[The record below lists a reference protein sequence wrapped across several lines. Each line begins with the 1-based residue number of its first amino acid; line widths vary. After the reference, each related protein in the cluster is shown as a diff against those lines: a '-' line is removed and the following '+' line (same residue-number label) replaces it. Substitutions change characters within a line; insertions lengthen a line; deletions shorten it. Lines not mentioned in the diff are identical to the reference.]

1 MEFWKRNR
9 LEPVP
14 QPNHAAQTRPVRGRV
29 RDRTRGDTRRRT
41 INPAPLPVTNPLRRD
56 GTRNPQNP
64 PKSPRREAEN
74 PPPQSMAPPATA
86 AEKREGKRP
95 MPPEEDPAAA
105 PAAGGAE
112 GAESGAAAGGDDL
125 VLVADCGTE
134 VRLSRSAARMST
146 AILHVMEDGCAEG
159 SIPVAGVD
167 AFILRLVAA
176 YCERHAPHYDPVAS
190 AARLR
195 DPFPPFPIDFP
206 PAHHAIRP
214 VTDPGPDPHGLEA
227 FDKKFIAD
235 LPDNSALYAV
245 ILAANY
251 LGIEELLDLGCT
263 AVADKM
269 RGKKPEEIRI
279 ALDIENDYTPE
290 QEAEVRKA
298 NAWAFED

>member
-1 MEFWKRNR
+1 
-9 LEPVP
+9 
-14 QPNHAAQTRPVRGRV
+14 
-29 RDRTRGDTRRRT
+29 
-41 INPAPLPVTNPLRRD
+41 
-56 GTRNPQNP
+56 
-64 PKSPRREAEN
+64 
-74 PPPQSMAPPATA
+74 MAPPATTA
-86 AEKREGKRP
+86 DKRP
-95 MPPEEDPAAA
+95 MPPEDDPTAAA
-105 PAAGGAE
+105 DGAPAGGAE
-112 GAESGAAAGGDDL
+112 GAEAGASGGDDL
-125 VLVADCGTE
+125 VLVTDCGTE

-146 AILHVMEDGCAEG
+146 AILHAMEDGCAEG
-159 SIPVAGVD
+159 RVPVTGVD
-167 AFILRLVAA
+167 AGVLRLVAA
-176 YCERHAPHYDPVAS
+176 YCEKHAPHYDPVAS
-190 AARLR
+190 AAKLR

-227 FDKKFIAD
+227 FDQKFIRD

-251 LGIEELLDLGCT
+251 LGIEDLLDLGCT

-269 RGKKPEEIRI
+269 RGKTPEEIRI

>member
-1 MEFWKRNR
+1 
-9 LEPVP
+9 
-14 QPNHAAQTRPVRGRV
+14 
-29 RDRTRGDTRRRT
+29 
-41 INPAPLPVTNPLRRD
+41 
-56 GTRNPQNP
+56 
-64 PKSPRREAEN
+64 
-74 PPPQSMAPPATA
+74 MAPPATA

-95 MPPEEDPAAA
+95 MPPEEDPTAAA
-105 PAAGGAE
+105 DGAAASAGAAKGAE
-112 GAESGAAAGGDDL
+112 AGAAAGDGDDL
-125 VLVADCGTE
+125 ILVTDCGTE

-159 SIPVAGVD
+159 RVPVRDVDAGV
-167 AFILRLVAA
+167 LRLVAA
-176 YCERHAPHYDPVAS
+176 YCEKHAPHYDPVAS

-206 PAHHAIRP
+206 PTHHAIRP

-227 FDKKFIAD
+227 WDEKFIRD

-251 LGIEELLDLGCT
+251 LGIEDLLDLGCT
-263 AVADKM
+263 AVANKM
-269 RGKKPEEIRI
+269 RGKTPEEIRV